1 MNDRQQLALT
11 NPLNDPYNL
20 QALAKLRGAR
30 RRAAGFTIQ
39 SILAVDR

>member
-20 QALAKLRGAR
+20 KALARLRGAR
-30 RRAAGFTIQ
+30 RHAAGFVIQ

>member
-1 MNDRQQLALT
+1 MNERQAFALT
-11 NPLNDPYNL
+11 NPLHDPFHL

-30 RRAAGFTIQ
+30 RHSAGFVIQ